1 MRDWQPTTK
10 IKAVISEENRIIII
24 RLACWNTQ
32 RRGTFFD
39 SNPG

>member
-32 RRGTFFD
+32 STEIF
-39 SNPG
+39 